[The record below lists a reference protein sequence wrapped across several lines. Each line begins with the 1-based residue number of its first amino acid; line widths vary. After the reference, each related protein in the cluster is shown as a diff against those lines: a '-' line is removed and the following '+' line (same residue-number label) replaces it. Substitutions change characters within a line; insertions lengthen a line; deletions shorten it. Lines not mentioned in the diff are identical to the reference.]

1 MNFSGKSCKKCLISG
16 KSTTNHRF
24 GQNFA
29 TFGTSCHVFAFRWTF
44 QQKVPHFVKK
54 HENLSIWPKLA
65 TFRTNYHVL
74 AFRWTIQQK
83 VAKSR
88 SCREKAR
95 KIIDFSKT
103 CKFFEQTTMSWR
115 FEDLFSKKYL
125 ISWKERKIIDWAKT
139 LQLFEQTTN
148 FWRLRQLLSRK
159 LQKLPH
165 FVKKQEKS
173 ATWPK
178 LATFRTK
185 YHVFAF
191 RWTFKE
197 KKVPHFMKKHENSSI
212 WQKTC
217 NFSNKLPCLS
227 ISMIIAVKSS
237 KKWLVSWKSTKN
249 HWFGQNFAT
258 FRTNYHVFAFRSIF
272 KEKVAKTASFRK
284 KARKLIDLAKTMK
297 LFRTNYHVLEFRWT
311 FQQKVAKSG
320 SIRDKAQKIMDFSKT
335 LQLFE
340 QTTMSLHFDELFRK
354 KLQKAPHFVKKH
366 EKPSIWRKLATFRA
380 NYHVLVFSWTF
391 QQKVAKSASFGK
403 KAREIIDLAKTIQLF
418 EQTTMLLHLDELLR
432 KRWEKVVHFV
442 EKHENS
448 WIWSKLAT
456 FRENYHVLTFRCT
469 FQEKVAKTASFREK
483 ARKLINLA
491 KTMQLLRTNYHVL
504 VFRWTFQP
512 KVQKSGSIHDKAGK
526 IIDLAKTLQLFEQ
539 TTMSLH
545 FHELFSKKLQKVPHF
560 VKKHEKPS
568 IWPKVAT
575 FRANYHVLAF
585 SWSF

>member
-1 MNFSGKSCKKCLISG
+1 MVVCSKSCKFSPNRWFFVLFDEMRHFLQLFPEKFIEMQRHGSLLEKLQSFGEIDDFLCFFTNWATFCNLLLKSSSKQQNMVVCSKNHRFSQNFATFRPKYHIFAFRWTFSGKSCKKCLISG

-148 FWRLRQLLSRK
+148 FWRLRQLLSRT

-173 ATWPK
+173 PTWPK

-197 KKVPHFMKKHENSSI
+197 KKVPHFMK
-212 WQKTC
+212 
-217 NFSNKLPCLS
+217 
-227 ISMIIAVKSS
+227 
-237 KKWLVSWKSTKN
+237 STKT
-249 HWFGQNFAT
+249 HRFGKKHAT
-258 FRTNYHVFAFRSIF
+258 FRTNYHVL
-272 KEKVAKTASFRK
+272 ASQW
-284 KARKLIDLAKTMK
+284 L
-297 LFRTNYHVLEFRWT
+297 
-311 FQQKVAKSG
+311 
-320 SIRDKAQKIMDFSKT
+320 
-335 LQLFE
+335 LQ
-340 QTTMSLHFDELFRK
+340 
-354 KLQKAPHFVKKH
+354 
-366 EKPSIWRKLATFRA
+366 
-380 NYHVLVFSWTF
+380 
-391 QQKVAKSASFGK
+391 
-403 KAREIIDLAKTIQLF
+403 
-418 EQTTMLLHLDELLR
+418 
-432 KRWEKVVHFV
+432 
-442 EKHENS
+442 
-448 WIWSKLAT
+448 
-456 FRENYHVLTFRCT
+456 
-469 FQEKVAKTASFREK
+469 
-483 ARKLINLA
+483 
-491 KTMQLLRTNYHVL
+491 
-504 VFRWTFQP
+504 
-512 KVQKSGSIHDKAGK
+512 
-526 IIDLAKTLQLFEQ
+526 
-539 TTMSLH
+539 
-545 FHELFSKKLQKVPHF
+545 
-560 VKKHEKPS
+560 
-568 IWPKVAT
+568 
-575 FRANYHVLAF
+575 
-585 SWSF
+585 